1 MTVAELAK
9 AMNIPLARAQKW
21 ADALTAAMAGGQI
34 NTRLRIAAFLAQIG
48 HESGS
53 LVYVKELG
61 NHQYLDKYDVGALA
75 KRLGNT
81 PEDDDDGQLYR
92 GRGLIQV
99 TGRDNYAKASQ
110 ALFGDDRLLRTPELL
125 EQPEWAAKSAVWYW
139 TTRKLNLL
147 ADGGQFTDLTRA
159 INGGTN
165 GLEDRKARYR
175 AALAVL
181 K

>member
-1 MTVAELAK
+1 MDAALLAK

-21 ADALTAAMAGGQI
+21 ASALTDAMTEGQI
-34 NTRLRIAAFLAQIG
+34 NTRLRQAAFLAQIG

-61 NHQYLDKYDVGALA
+61 GPSYFAKYEGRKD
-75 KRLGNT
+75 LGNMQ
-81 PEDDDDGQLYR
+81 PGDGVKFC

-99 TGRDNYAKASQ
+99 TGRANYRTASQ
-110 ALFGDDRLLRTPELL
+110 VLFGDERLLFSPELL
-125 EQPEWAAKSAVWYW
+125 EKPEWAAKSAVWFW
-139 TTRKLNLL
+139 STRNLNEL
-147 ADGGQFTDLTRA
+147 ADADRFTDLTKK

-175 AALAVL
+175 LALSVL

>member
-1 MTVAELAK
+1 MTPETLAK

-21 ADALTAAMAGGQI
+21 ATALTTAMEDGKI
-34 NTRLRIAAFLAQIG
+34 NTRLRQAAFLAQIG

-61 NHQYLDKYDVGALA
+61 GPSYFAKYDGR
-75 KRLGNT
+75 KDLGNT
-81 PEDDDDGQLYR
+81 QPGDGAKFC

-99 TGRDNYAKASQ
+99 TGRANYRTASQ
-110 ALFGDDRLLRTPELL
+110 VLFGDERLLFSPELL
-125 EQPEWAAKSAVWYW
+125 EKPEWAAKSAVWFW
-139 TTRKLNLL
+139 STRNLNEL
-147 ADGGQFTDLTRA
+147 ADADRFTDLTKK

-175 AALAVL
+175 LALSVL

>member
-1 MTVAELAK
+1 
-9 AMNIPLARAQKW
+9 MNIPLARAQKW
-21 ADALTAAMAGGQI
+21 APALTAAMDDGKI
-34 NTRLRIAAFLAQIG
+34 NTRLRQASFLAQIG

-61 NHQYLDKYDVGALA
+61 GLSYFAKYDGR
-75 KRLGNT
+75 KDLGNT
-81 PEDDDDGQLYR
+81 QPGDGAKFC

-99 TGRDNYAKASQ
+99 TGRANYRTASQ
-110 ALFGDDRLLRTPELL
+110 VLFGDERLLFSPELL
-125 EQPEWAAKSAVWYW
+125 EKPEWAAKSAVWFW
-139 TTRKLNLL
+139 TTRNLNEL
-147 ADGGQFTDLTRA
+147 ADADRFTDLTKK

-175 AALAVL
+175 LALSVL

>member
-1 MTVAELAK
+1 MTPQTLSD
-9 AMNIPLARAQKW
+9 AMNIPLARAAKW

-61 NHQYLDKYDVGALA
+61 GPNYFAKYDGR
-75 KRLGNT
+75 KDLGNT
-81 PEDDDDGQLYR
+81 QQGDGVKFC

-99 TGRDNYAKASQ
+99 TGRANYQKASQ
-110 ALFGDDRLLRTPELL
+110 ALFGDDRLLRKPDLL
-125 EQPEWAAKSAVWYW
+125 EVPDWAAKSAVWYW
-139 TTRKLNLL
+139 TTRNLNAL
-147 ADGGQFTDLTRA
+147 ADQDRVTDITKA

-165 GLEDRKARYR
+165 GLEDRKARYQY
-175 AALAVL
+175 ALKVL
-181 K
+181 S

>member
-1 MTVAELAK
+1 MEASTLAA
-9 AMNIPLARAQKW
+9 AMNIPLACAKKW
-21 ADALTAAMAGGQI
+21 APALTAAMEDGKI
-34 NTRLRIAAFLAQIG
+34 NTRLRQAAFLAQIG

-61 NHQYLDKYDVGALA
+61 GPSYFAKYDGR
-75 KRLGNT
+75 KDLGNT
-81 PEDDDDGQLYR
+81 QPGDGSKFC

-99 TGRDNYAKASQ
+99 TGRANYRTASQ
-110 ALFGDDRLLRTPELL
+110 VLFGDERLLFSPELL
-125 EQPEWAAKSAVWYW
+125 EKPEWAAKSAVWFW
-139 TTRKLNLL
+139 STRNLNEL
-147 ADGGQFTDLTRA
+147 ADADRFTDLTKK

-175 AALAVL
+175 LALSVL

>member
-1 MTVAELAK
+1 MMDATELML
-9 AMNIPLARAQKW
+9 AMGIPLVRAQKW
-21 ADALTAAMAGGQI
+21 APALSLAMDGANI
-34 NTRLRIAAFLAQIG
+34 NNRRRMAAFLAQIG

-53 LVYVKELG
+53 LVYTKELG
-61 NHQYLDKYDVGALA
+61 GEKYLSKYEGRKD
-75 KRLGNT
+75 LGNT
-81 PEDDDDGQLYR
+81 QPGDGVKFA

-99 TGRDNYAKASQ
+99 TGRANYAKASQ

-125 EQPEWAAKSAVWYW
+125 EQPEWASKSAAWYW
-139 TTRKLNLL
+139 TTRNLNAL
-147 ADGGQFTDLTRA
+147 ADQDRFTDITRA

-175 AALAVL
+175 YALAVL

>member
-1 MTVAELAK
+1 MTPEILAS

-21 ADALTAAMAGGQI
+21 APALTDAMASGQI
-34 NTRLRIAAFLAQIG
+34 NTRLRQAAFLAQVG

-61 NHQYLDKYDVGALA
+61 GPSYFAKYDGR
-75 KRLGNT
+75 KDLGNT
-81 PEDDDDGQLYR
+81 QPGDGAKFC

-99 TGRDNYAKASQ
+99 TGRTNYRAASQ
-110 ALFGDDRLLRTPELL
+110 ALFGDERLLFSPEIL
-125 EQPEWAAKSAVWYW
+125 EKPEWAAKSAVWFW
-139 TTRKLNLL
+139 TTRNLNAL
-147 ADGGQFTDLTRA
+147 ADADRFADLTKK

-165 GLEDRKARYR
+165 GLEDRKSRYR
-175 AALAVL
+175 LALSVI

>member
-1 MTVAELAK
+1 MTPETLAA
-9 AMNIPLARAQKW
+9 AMSIPLARAQKW
-21 ADALTAAMAGGQI
+21 APALTKAMNGGQI

-61 NHQYLDKYDVGALA
+61 GVSYFAKYDGR
-75 KRLGNT
+75 KDLGNT
-81 PEDDDDGQLYR
+81 QPGDGAKFA

-99 TGRDNYAKASQ
+99 TGRANYLAASK
-110 ALFGDDRLLRTPELL
+110 ALFGDERLLKTPELL
-125 EQPEWAAKSAVWYW
+125 EQPEWASESAVWFW
-139 TTRKLNLL
+139 SSRNLNTL
-147 ADGGQFTDLTRA
+147 ADADRFTDLTKR

-175 AALAVL
+175 QALKVIV
-181 K
+181 

>member
-1 MTVAELAK
+1 MTPAELAA
-9 AMNIPLARAQKW
+9 AMNIPIARAQKW
-21 ADALTAAMAGGQI
+21 ADALTAAMADGQI

-53 LVYVKELG
+53 LVYSKELG
-61 NHQYLDKYDVGALA
+61 GPSYFAKYEGRKD
-75 KRLGNT
+75 LGNT
-81 PEDDDDGQLYR
+81 QIGDGVKFP

-99 TGRDNYAKASQ
+99 TGRANYVKASQ
-110 ALFGDDRLLRTPELL
+110 ALFGDDRLIKTPELL

-139 TTRKLNLL
+139 TTRNLNAL
-147 ADGGQFTDLTRA
+147 ADADRFTDITRA

-175 AALAVL
+175 YALTGL

>member
-1 MTVAELAK
+1 MTPATLAEV
-9 AMNIPLARAQKW
+9 MNIPLARAQKW

-53 LVYVKELG
+53 LVYSKELG
-61 NHQYLDKYDVGALA
+61 GPSYFAKYEGRKD
-75 KRLGNT
+75 LGNT
-81 PEDDDDGQLYR
+81 QQGDGAR
-92 GRGLIQV
+92 FCGRGLIQI
-99 TGRDNYAKASQ
+99 TGRANYGRASQ
-110 ALFGDDRLLRTPELL
+110 ALFGDDRLLKNPELL

-139 TTRKLNLL
+139 STRNLNAL
-147 ADGGQFTDLTRA
+147 ADQDRFTDITRA

-175 AALAVL
+175 YALAVL

>member
-1 MTVAELAK
+1 MTPATLAEV
-9 AMNIPLARAQKW
+9 MNIPLARAQKW

-53 LVYVKELG
+53 LVYSKELG
-61 NHQYLDKYDVGALA
+61 GPSYFAKYDGR
-75 KRLGNT
+75 KDLGNT
-81 PEDDDDGQLYR
+81 QQGDGAR
-92 GRGLIQV
+92 FCGRGLIQI
-99 TGRDNYAKASQ
+99 TGRANYGRASQ
-110 ALFGDDRLLRTPELL
+110 ALFGDDRLLKNPELL

-139 TTRKLNLL
+139 STRNLNAL
-147 ADGGQFTDLTRA
+147 ADQDRFTDITQA

-175 AALAVL
+175 YALAVL